1 MEQAST
7 GVGVPNPEIR
17 RVALASFVGTAIEW
31 YDFFIYS
38 TAAQLVFASQ
48 FFTDLSP
55 AAAGLASFATIGV
68 SFIARPL
75 GGVVMGHFGD
85 LLGRRTMLVVSLLL
99 MGIATVGVGL
109 LPTYTQIGLGA
120 PVLLVL
126 LRLLQ
131 GLSAGGEWGGAAL
144 MAVEHAPRHRRGL
157 FGAFPQLG
165 APAGLV
171 LANAVFFLVTFST
184 TDDQFAAWGW
194 RLPFLF
200 SAVMIA
206 IGFFIRARV
215 SESPEFT
222 RLKDARERAKS
233 PLSEVLREHR
243 GPFLIAAGVFIA
255 NNMVGYI
262 FLAYILGYATAELDV
277 GQDAMLLVVVTG
289 ALSWVGTTLLAARWS
304 DAVGRRRVY
313 LVGSLWIIGWA
324 FPFFL
329 LLDTGSIPVMLPSV
343 LMLSVGLGLTYGPQA
358 ALYAELFPSRVRY
371 SGASFSYAIGAVLGG
386 GFAPFVAASLQASTG
401 TSMSVSAYMAAV
413 GLVSLVA
420 VLYIPETP
428 DQVRERRAAGGT
440 VTR

>member
-1 MEQAST
+1 
-7 GVGVPNPEIR
+7 
-17 RVALASFVGTAIEW
+17 
-31 YDFFIYS
+31 
-38 TAAQLVFASQ
+38 
-48 FFTDLSP
+48 
-55 AAAGLASFATIGV
+55 
-68 SFIARPL
+68 
-75 GGVVMGHFGD
+75 
-85 LLGRRTMLVVSLLL
+85 MLVVSLLL